1 MQERELVSLGIYR
14 IPIPIPF
21 PQAGGPANVYA
32 IEAERGL
39 LLFDTGLGTVSS
51 QEILIEGLAGIG
63 HRIEDVNR
71 IILSHG
77 HIDHFGSAAWIR
89 ERVGRSIPVCIHA
102 ADAGKVLE
110 SGMDWPA
117 TLRQNSKYL
126 AMLGMPLSV
135 VEEAAV
141 ALGRNP
147 EFGKRLSKVDP
158 LQPGEVIQCR
168 HVSLEV
174 LHMPGHTPGLCCL
187 YDREYRLLFSGDH
200 LLERVSPNPLMD
212 LGPEGIP
219 SSSRPLVTYFKSLER
234 VRALGAAL
242 VLPGH
247 GTPFAAANSVI
258 DSLASFYRR
267 RQAKL
272 LAALERG
279 PLTVYEAMKELFT
292 PGSGFELILMMSE
305 TLGNLEVMEDRGEI
319 ERETRDDR
327 LHFRLSETA

>member
-1 MQERELVSLGIYR
+1 MLECELISLGIYR

-32 IEAERGL
+32 IEQERGL
-39 LLFDTGLGTVSS
+39 LLFDTGLGTLSS
-51 QEILIEGLAGIG
+51 QETLIEGLARNG

-71 IILSHG
+71 IVLSHG
-77 HIDHFGSAAWIR
+77 HIDHFGSAAWIQ
-89 ERVGRSIPVCIHA
+89 ERVGQNIPICIHA

-126 AMLGMPLSV
+126 ATLGMPPEI

-141 ALGRNP
+141 ALSRNP
-147 EFGKRLSKVDP
+147 DFGKRLAKVDP

-168 HVSLEV
+168 HVRLEV

-187 YDREYRLLFSGDH
+187 YDREHRLLFSGDH

-212 LGPEGIP
+212 LGPEGTP
-219 SSSRPLVTYFKSLER
+219 STSKPLITYFKSLER
-234 VRALGAAL
+234 VRALAPDF

-258 DSLASFYRR
+258 DSLASFYTR

-272 LAALERG
+272 LAALARG
-279 PLTVYEAMKELFT
+279 PLTVYEAMEQLFSA
-292 PGSGFELILMMSE
+292 GKGFELILMMSE

-319 ERETRDDR
+319 ERETRDDKVR
-327 LHFRLSETA
+327 FRLAGSA